1 MPADYASTAQA
12 LSLPISPIG
21 TPSSPSTN
29 GNGRPDFPS
38 SPSSPSQ
45 QQQQRPP
52 PWVRPNRAN
61 SSATRLSTA
70 SFARRVNSSSNDENQ
85 PLGARILRAST
96 NTMNWVLR
104 LYARLTFWQQVAA
117 SVAGVGVLVLCVVFL
132 VFSHRIFAWLTPFA
146 QGWRDL
152 PGGWVIVW
160 LMTFGCAFPPMIG
173 YSTSIT
179 IAGLVYGFPGGWPI
193 VATATVAG
201 STTAFFTSRTVFS
214 TYVDRL
220 VGNDKRFVALGQVLR
235 HDGLWVLAAI
245 RFCPLPYSLSNG
257 FLATIPSISPLSFA
271 IATALASPKL
281 LIHVFIGSRLAMLGG
296 DAMTAG
302 DKAINYLSMLFGMVL
317 GTAIG
322 LVIYRRTMARAKEL
336 ALEEAAETGGVIDP
350 EGEMP
355 FGEYGDDDDLEQG
368 VLSTTTTISGGGSRS
383 ARRGESDA
391 AALMDDDDISLWETD
406 AMDHSYRDDESTN
419 ETTHK

>member
-21 TPSSPSTN
+21 TPSPRPQSSSPT
-29 GNGRPDFPS
+29 
-38 SPSSPSQ
+38 SPSSRQ
-45 QQQQRPP
+45 HRPP
-52 PWVRPNRAN
+52 PWVRPGRTN
-61 SSATRLSTA
+61 SNATRLSTA
-70 SFARRVNSSSNDENQ
+70 SFARRINSSHDEPQ
-85 PLGARILRAST
+85 PWGARILQTST
-96 NTMNWVLR
+96 DTMNWVLR
-104 LYARLTFWQQVAA
+104 MYSRLTFWQQIAA
-117 SVAGVGVLVLCVVFL
+117 SVAGVGVLVLGVVFL

-152 PGGWVIVW
+152 PGGWLIVW
-160 LMTFGCAFPPMIG
+160 LLTFGCAFPPMIG
-173 YSTSIT
+173 YSTTIT

-214 TYVDRL
+214 SYVDRL
-220 VGNDKRFVALGQVLR
+220 VGNDKRFVALSQVLR

-257 FLATIPSISPLSFA
+257 FLATIPSISPVSFA
-271 IATALASPKL
+271 LATAMASPKL

-302 DKAINYLSMLFGMVL
+302 DKAINYLSMLFSMVL

-350 EGEMP
+350 TGEMP
-355 FGEYGDDDDLEQG
+355 FGEYDDGEDGDLERG
-368 VLSTTTTISGGGSRS
+368 VLSTAMGSGGRS
-383 ARRGESDA
+383 SRRGESDA

-406 AMDHSYRDDESTN
+406 AMEHGYRDDDSTN
-419 ETTHK
+419 ETTDK

>member
-21 TPSSPSTN
+21 TPSSPLHE
-29 GNGRPDFPS
+29 R
-38 SPSSPSQ
+38 
-45 QQQQRPP
+45 QRPP
-52 PWVRPNRAN
+52 
-61 SSATRLSTA
+61 RLSLLPVKSLATA
-70 SFARRVNSSSNDENQ
+70 AAAAAAALGPSEPSQLERDPTLDR

-257 FLATIPSISPLSFA
+257 
-271 IATALASPKL
+271 
-281 LIHVFIGSRLAMLGG
+281 RLAMLGG

-336 ALEEAAETGGVIDP
+336 ALEEAAETGGIIDP

-406 AMDHSYRDDESTN
+406 AMEHSYRDDESTN

>member
-21 TPSSPSTN
+21 TPSPTTGRADFISSPT
-29 GNGRPDFPS
+29 
-38 SPSSPSQ
+38 SPSS
-45 QQQQRPP
+45 QQQRPP

-61 SSATRLSTA
+61 SSATRLSTT
-70 SFARRVNSSSNDENQ
+70 SFARRNNSNHGENQ
-85 PLGARILRAST
+85 PLGARILRTST
-96 NTMNWVLR
+96 NAMNWVLR
-104 LYARLTFWQQVAA
+104 LYSRLTFWQQIAA
-117 SVAGVGVLVLCVVFL
+117 SVAGVGVLVLGVVFL

-152 PGGWVIVW
+152 PGGWLIVW

-214 TYVDRL
+214 SYVDRL
-220 VGNDKRFVALGQVLR
+220 VGNDTRFVALGQVLR

-271 IATALASPKL
+271 LATALASPKL
-281 LIHVFIGSRLAMLGG
+281 LIHIFIGSRLAMLGG

-302 DKAINYLSMLFGMVL
+302 DKVINYLSMLLSMVV

-350 EGEMP
+350 EGEAP
-355 FGEYGDDDDLEQG
+355 YGEYGDDDGDLEQG
-368 VLSTTTTISGGGSRS
+368 VLSSTMGGGGRS
-383 ARRGESDA
+383 SRRGESDA

-406 AMDHSYRDDESTN
+406 AMEHGYRDDDSPTGN
-419 ETTHK
+419 TDK

>member
-12 LSLPISPIG
+12 LSLPISPTG
-21 TPSSPSTN
+21 TASPKTGRSEFASSPT
-29 GNGRPDFPS
+29 
-38 SPSSPSQ
+38 SPSQ
-45 QQQQRPP
+45 QSPQRPP

-61 SSATRLSTA
+61 SSATRLSGTT
-70 SFARRVNSSSNDENQ
+70 SFARRGNGNNDEHQ
-85 PLGARILRAST
+85 PPGPRILRASA
-96 NTMNWVLR
+96 NAMNWVLR
-104 LYARLTFWQQVAA
+104 LYSRLSFWQQIAA
-117 SVAGVGVLVLCVVFL
+117 SAAGVGVLVLGVMFL

-152 PGGWVIVW
+152 PGGWLIIW

-173 YSTSIT
+173 YSTTIT

-214 TYVDRL
+214 SYVDCL
-220 VGNDKRFVALGQVLR
+220 VGNDTRFVALSQVLR
-235 HDGLWVLAAI
+235 HDGLWVLAGI

-257 FLATIPSISPLSFA
+257 FLATIPSISPISFA
-271 IATALASPKL
+271 LATALASPKL

-302 DKAINYLSMLFGMVL
+302 DKAINYLSMLLSMVM
-317 GTAIG
+317 GTVIG

-336 ALEEAAETGGVIDP
+336 SLEEAVETGGIIDP
-350 EGEMP
+350 EG
-355 FGEYGDDDDLEQG
+355 GEYGDEEYGDLEQG
-368 VLSTTTTISGGGSRS
+368 VLSTNLSGGSRS
-383 ARRGESDA
+383 SRRGESDA

-406 AMDHSYRDDESTN
+406 AMEHGYRDDDSTN
-419 ETTHK
+419 GNTDR

>member
-21 TPSSPSTN
+21 TPTPTTGRSEFIASSPT
-29 GNGRPDFPS
+29 
-38 SPSSPSQ
+38 SPS
-45 QQQQRPP
+45 QQRPP

-61 SSATRLSTA
+61 SSATRLSTT
-70 SFARRVNSSSNDENQ
+70 SFARRSNNNNNNGGGEQ
-85 PLGARILRAST
+85 PLGARILRTST
-96 NTMNWVLR
+96 NAMNWALR
-104 LYARLTFWQQVAA
+104 LYSRLTFWQQMAA
-117 SVAGVGVLVLCVVFL
+117 SAAGVGVLVLGVVFL
-132 VFSHRIFAWLTPFA
+132 VFSHRIFAWLMPFA

-152 PGGWVIVW
+152 PGGWLIVW

-173 YSTSIT
+173 YSTTIT

-214 TYVDRL
+214 SYVDRL
-220 VGNDKRFVALGQVLR
+220 VGNDKRFVALSQVLR

-271 IATALASPKL
+271 
-281 LIHVFIGSRLAMLGG
+281 RLALLGG

-302 DKAINYLSMLFGMVL
+302 DKAINYLSMLLSMVV
-317 GTAIG
+317 GTVIG

-336 ALEEAAETGGVIDP
+336 ALEEAAETGGIIDP
-350 EGEMP
+350 ADEVPYG
-355 FGEYGDDDDLEQG
+355 GYGDEDGDLEQG
-368 VLSTTTTISGGGSRS
+368 ILSTTMGGGSRS
-383 ARRGESDA
+383 SRRGETDA

-406 AMDHSYRDDESTN
+406 AMEHGYRDDDSPHENTD
-419 ETTHK
+419 K

>member
-21 TPSSPSTN
+21 TPSPTTGRSDFISSPT
-29 GNGRPDFPS
+29 
-38 SPSSPSQ
+38 SPSS
-45 QQQQRPP
+45 QQQRPP

-61 SSATRLSTA
+61 SSATRLSTT
-70 SFARRVNSSSNDENQ
+70 SFARRTNSGGPNGENHR
-85 PLGARILRAST
+85 PLGARILRTST
-96 NTMNWVLR
+96 NAMNWVLR
-104 LYARLTFWQQVAA
+104 LYARLSFWQQMAA
-117 SVAGVGVLVLCVVFL
+117 SAAGVGVLVLGVVFL

-152 PGGWVIVW
+152 PGGWLIVW

-179 IAGLVYGFPGGWPI
+179 VAGLV
-193 VATATVAG
+193 
-201 STTAFFTSRTVFS
+201 RTVFS
-214 TYVDRL
+214 SYVDRL
-220 VGNDKRFVALGQVLR
+220 VGNDTRFVALGQVLR

-271 IATALASPKL
+271 LATALASPKL

-302 DKAINYLSMLFGMVL
+302 DKAINYLSMLLSMVV

-350 EGEMP
+350 EGEVP
-355 FGEYGDDDDLEQG
+355 YGEYGDDDGDLEQG
-368 VLSTTTTISGGGSRS
+368 VLSSAMGGGGRS
-383 ARRGESDA
+383 SRRGESDA

-406 AMDHSYRDDESTN
+406 AMEHGYRDDDSPTENTD
-419 ETTHK
+419 K